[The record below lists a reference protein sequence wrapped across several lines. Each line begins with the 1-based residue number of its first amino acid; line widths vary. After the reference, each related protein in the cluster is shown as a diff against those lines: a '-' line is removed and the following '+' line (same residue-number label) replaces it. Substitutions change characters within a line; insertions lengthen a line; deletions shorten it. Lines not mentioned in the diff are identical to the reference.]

1 LVEAVI
7 SGTPI
12 VGFEA
17 GDSKLILDNY
27 KFGHSIKTRKEFMNK
42 LRYVIGNPVDE
53 EEKTKEIAY
62 QQKQLDFSITVQEYW
77 NFLEM
82 NSAKSS

>member
-1 LVEAVI
+1 
-7 SGTPI
+7 
-12 VGFEA
+12 
-17 GDSKLILDNY
+17 
-27 KFGHSIKTRKEFMNK
+27 MNK
-42 LRYVIGNPVDE
+42 LRYVIDNPVDE